1 MANTARGARTR
12 TSAASNPE
20 SPNARVISFP
30 SSLSEPVVQG
40 RLRGRLPRSI
50 PRIPTILRERR
61 YAEFKANLQT
71 DEQRRDE
78 LEDALS
84 QDYIRIVRRA
94 DGTRSVSLA
103 GRYMD
108 DHGYAAEALWDVM
121 EALERWY
128 GVRLPQV
135 SAARPLAPVLRLI
148 AGD

>member
-1 MANTARGARTR
+1 MANSAHGARTR

-84 QDYIRIVRRA
+84 RDYIRIVRRS
-94 DGTRSVSLA
+94 DGARSVFLE
-103 GRYMD
+103 GLYMD
-108 DHGYAAEALWDVM
+108 DHEYAAETLWDVLG
-121 EALERWY
+121 ALERWY

-135 SAARPLAPVLRLI
+135 GPVRPLAPVLSI
-148 AGD
+148 VTGG